1 MALPKQVQK
10 QLKDVEELEKALQ
23 AQSDQN
29 STKVAETTD
38 ATEVKETKAK
48 KAKDEKVEPDTETKE
63 TAETELNAAPAEV
76 KPADTSPTDVEDE
89 FKQKYSTL
97 RGKYDAE
104 VPRLHSQVKQ
114 LTDELSAFRKEM
126 TAKNEAPTKP
136 KEKVSLV
143 TDADRE
149 EFGEDL
155 LNVQR
160 KVAKEVS
167 QEYEDRFEQQEKI
180 IKDLQTKIAGT
191 DKQVGE
197 VGFSQRLINLVP
209 DFAQVDN
216 DKRWVAW
223 LNEHDPMLRA
233 PRRVQAQAAFDT
245 GDAEAIADYV
255 KLWKQTLS
263 ENSGEAEKPVR
274 QTELEKQVA
283 PNRSANSVKT
293 PTSQNGKYY
302 SPKDMDNAWVKVRTL
317 NTRGKYDD
325 AAKLEAEL
333 TAAYMENRV
342 RA

>member
-10 QLKDVEELEKALQ
+10 QLKEVEELEKALQ
-23 AQSDQN
+23 AQADP
-29 STKVAETTD
+29 KTD
-38 ATEVKETKAK
+38 KTAVEEEVKLETQTEIEPKADVK
-48 KAKDEKVEPDTETKE
+48 K
-63 TAETELNAAPAEV
+63 TELKEV
-76 KPADTSPTDVEDE
+76 KPADTPPTDVEDD
-89 FKQKYSTL
+89 FKQKYNTL

-104 VPRLHSQVKQ
+104 VPRLHQQVKQ
-114 LTDELSAFRKEM
+114 LTDELSNFREEM
-126 TAKNEAPTKP
+126 TAKKEVPTKP

-160 KVAKEVS
+160 KVAQEVA
-167 QEYEDRFEQQEKI
+167 QDYEEKLEQQNSV
-180 IKDLQTKIAGT
+180 IKALQDKIAGT

-197 VGFSQRLINLVP
+197 TQFSQRLVNLIP

-216 DKRWVAW
+216 DERWVAW

-233 PRRVQAQAAFDT
+233 PRRVQAQEAFNN

-255 KLWKQTLS
+255 KLWKSTLA
-263 ENSGEAEKPVR
+263 ETTNEPEKPVAK
-274 QTELEKQVA
+274 QELEKQVA
-283 PNRSANSVKT
+283 PNRSANSVKAPTT
-293 PTSQNGKYY
+293 PNSKIY
-302 SPKDMDNAWVKVRTL
+302 SSRDMDNAWTKVRTL

-342 RA
+342 RP